1 MHKNLRV
8 HKNTVRYRIQR
19 IEEQLG
25 HPIEARS
32 LPREIALTCVATYG
46 ADALP

>member
-1 MHKNLRV
+1 M

-19 IEEQLG
+19 IEELLG

-32 LPREIALTCVATYG
+32 LPLEIALACVATYG